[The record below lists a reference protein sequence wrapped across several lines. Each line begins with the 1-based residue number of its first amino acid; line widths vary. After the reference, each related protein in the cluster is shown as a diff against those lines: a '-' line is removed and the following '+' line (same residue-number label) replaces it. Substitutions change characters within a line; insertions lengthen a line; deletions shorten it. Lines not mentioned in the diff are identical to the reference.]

1 MSGRNAGAVLL
12 GAALLSV
19 SLVFDLSQ
27 GSDAVAQT
35 APAPAASQ
43 IAAQVSQALAALKNG
58 ATYRN
63 ATRAGKALLL
73 AQAVRNVVASALE
86 NGVSASTI
94 STALNTEVA
103 SGVVSGAIAVE
114 GSALA
119 AVQVAQSGGPGAS
132 QASGLVVAV
141 QSQQAVSANISANG
155 SAVAVTVTNSSGT
168 NVTVLT
174 PLSSVLTAAAGNTLT
189 ANGQVTGTTT
199 TTPTAAFNPCAGVS
213 ADYC

>member
-1 MSGRNAGAVLL
+1 MFGRNTGAVIL
-12 GAALLSV
+12 GAGLLSV

-27 GSDAVAQT
+27 GSVAVAQT
-35 APAPAASQ
+35 PAAPVAGQ
-43 IAAQVSQALAALKNG
+43 IAAQVSQALTALKNG

-73 AQAVRNVVASALE
+73 AQAVRNVVASALQ
-86 NGVSASTI
+86 NGVSSATI
-94 STALNTEVA
+94 SAALNTEVA
-103 SGVVSGAIAVE
+103 AGVVSGAIVVE

-119 AVQVAQSGGPGAS
+119 AIQVAQSGGPGAS

-141 QSQQAVSANISANG
+141 QSQQAVSANISTNG
-155 SAVAVTVTNSSGT
+155 STVAVTTTNSSGA

-199 TTPTAAFNPCAGVS
+199 TTAATTFNPCTGVT